1 MPTGVISR
9 PSRPASSV
17 TISIP
22 RASKSHQTAIGR
34 SFMGLGKFTTPSVVD
49 PLPQT
54 QSQVSVTSGRRQ
66 TYWNVSAFSTTSTPR
81 TSRSICP
88 MTWMPPGGSPIQ
100 RHPRMA
106 SATTGPT
113 LQRSRPRTRMSCSI
127 AESWSLADSPTR
139 NSNAVR
145 RSGLAA
151 HLAEQIHGLS
161 SPGMGKPQRPR
172 LPALDVADGT
182 RTTGLSSGMIARPE
196 WSWPRR
202 CTAWPLPRRS
212 PRPIL
217 TPVQGPM
224 TRPHAARGGEAPT
237 HCVTG
242 AAAGGPSPPAIRRA
256 A

>member
-1 MPTGVISR
+1 VTVTGSHHRLRHRKTSPR
-9 PSRPASSV
+9 PHTRRPGAV
-17 TISIP
+17 Q
-22 RASKSHQTAIGR
+22 AGGGR
-34 SFMGLGKFTTPSVVD
+34 SRV
-49 PLPQT
+49 
-54 QSQVSVTSGRRQ
+54 
-66 TYWNVSAFSTTSTPR
+66 R
-81 TSRSICP
+81 T
-88 MTWMPPGGSPIQ
+88 W
-100 RHPRMA
+100 
-106 SATTGPT
+106 ATTGPT

-161 SPGMGKPQRPR
+161 SPGMGKPQRAR

-242 AAAGGPSPPAIRRA
+242 AATGGPSPPAIRRA
-256 A
+256 AWS

>member
-1 MPTGVISR
+1 MRFEAGLRAAAVRYASVSTGVRGPRVPRTRAEKATDGAGGSGYTN
-9 PSRPASSV
+9 RPARLLASDLPLQNACSLPLSPSPLGSRSV
-17 TISIP
+17 
-22 RASKSHQTAIGR
+22 
-34 SFMGLGKFTTPSVVD
+34 
-49 PLPQT
+49 
-54 QSQVSVTSGRRQ
+54 SQV
-66 TYWNVSAFSTTSTPR
+66 
-81 TSRSICP
+81 
-88 MTWMPPGGSPIQ
+88 MTWMPPEGSPIQ

-161 SPGMGKPQRPR
+161 SPGMGKPQRAR

-182 RTTGLSSGMIARPE
+182 RTTGLNSGMIARPE
-196 WSWPRR
+196 SSWPRR
-202 CTAWPLPRRS
+202 CTAWSLPRRS

-242 AAAGGPSPPAIRRA
+242 AATGGPSPPAIRRA